1 MIFGG
6 LLGISFAR
14 PAKNRKESNAEGSE
28 ITEQKKDEPTLRDVV
43 ALAQFGDFL
52 IEVGQRGFQG
62 FSVVGVGCGGQII
75 GDAGAGHLQIV
86 DALLPQM
93 LLDTLLSVFCRRLAG
108 FNGFDLRFDVLTFP
122 ASGHAYIV
130 AQSVRTMTFLIGAS
144 FVRELRVRVSCESF
158 GTVGYAPAA
167 RARGRIGRV
176 ECITPRIVLSA
187 TRAKC
192 SAKIPL

>member
-1 MIFGG
+1 M
-6 LLGISFAR
+6 
-14 PAKNRKESNAEGSE
+14 
-28 ITEQKKDEPTLRDVV
+28 
-43 ALAQFGDFL
+43 
-52 IEVGQRGFQG
+52 
-62 FSVVGVGCGGQII
+62 VGVGCGGEII

-93 LLDTLLSVFCRRLAG
+93 LLDALLSVFCRGLAG

-144 FVRELRVRVSCESF
+144 FGREFRASFETVS
-158 GTVGYAPAA
+158 YAPAA
-167 RARGRIGRV
+167 RARGKIGSV
-176 ECITPRIVLSA
+176 EWITPRIVLSA

-192 SAKIPL
+192 SAKIPP

>member
-1 MIFGG
+1 M
-6 LLGISFAR
+6 
-14 PAKNRKESNAEGSE
+14 
-28 ITEQKKDEPTLRDVV
+28 V
-43 ALAQFGDFL
+43 LAQFGDFL

-62 FSVVGVGCGGQII
+62 FSVVGVGSGCKII

-93 LLDTLLSVFCRRLAG
+93 LLDALLSVFCRRLAG
-108 FNGFDLRFDVLTFP
+108 LDGFDLRFNVLTFP

-144 FVRELRVRVSCESF
+144 FGREFRASF
-158 GTVGYAPAA
+158 ETVGYAPAA
-167 RARGRIGRV
+167 RARGKIGRV
-176 ECITPRIVLSA
+176 EWITPRIVLSA

-192 SAKIPL
+192 SAKIPP

>member
-1 MIFGG
+1 M
-6 LLGISFAR
+6 
-14 PAKNRKESNAEGSE
+14 
-28 ITEQKKDEPTLRDVV
+28 V
-43 ALAQFGDFL
+43 LAQFGDFL

-62 FSVVGVGCGGQII
+62 FSVVGVGGGGEII

-93 LLDTLLSVFCRRLAG
+93 LLDALLSVFCRGLAG

-144 FVRELRVRVSCESF
+144 FV
-158 GTVGYAPAA
+158 
-167 RARGRIGRV
+167 
-176 ECITPRIVLSA
+176 
-187 TRAKC
+187 
-192 SAKIPL
+192 